1 MPVLVPQQL
10 VNFAGSVR
18 EAAGDGPACWG
29 WGADALRRLLEYTI
43 SVLDSS
49 GGRVTISASCK
60 ERMGFEK
67 LPPL

>member
-43 SVLDSS
+43 SVLDSA
-49 GGRVTISASCK
+49 VA
-60 ERMGFEK
+60 E
-67 LPPL
+67 